1 MTKSERVIARVI
13 TMHDRGLLC
22 PAEMWNLISDS
33 LEGEDVDSQ
42 INGFSE
48 STRRLLAS
56 RCLDLRYMN
65 HEPFETRKAIFA
77 WCQRNRV
84 VS

>member
-1 MTKSERVIARVI
+1 
-13 TMHDRGLLC
+13 MHDRGLLC
-22 PAEMWNLISDS
+22 PAEMWNQISDS
-33 LEGEDVDSQ
+33 LAGGAVESQ
-42 INGFSE
+42 LDGFSE

-56 RCLDLRYMN
+56 QELNPIHLSY
-65 HEPFETRKAIFA
+65 EPFEMQKAIFA